1 MAAVSLKP
9 WPELLGR
16 EKGRMREE
24 QLCSLIHFL
33 SQRRRRAAVLDIT
46 PERSHSLN
54 ATASNPPRVL
64 AGLIWDVVSNGLEN
78 VSPNI
83 SHQSSCLFPG
93 FALRDERF
101 LRVSPQNV
109 PAVRGRV
116 RFFFPFKF
124 VHLPAA
130 QSPIFVL
137 CIQNQKPT
145 SSPVQ
150 ERKKKNRQPS
160 FVSCSSMYN
169 NTLVCSV

>member
-64 AGLIWDVVSNGLEN
+64 ARLIWDVVSNGLEN

-83 SHQSSCLFPG
+83 SHQSSCLFPA
-93 FALRDERF
+93 FALRVERF

-116 RFFFPFKF
+116 RFFSLSSLFICLLLKVPFLFCAFRIKNQLL
-124 VHLPAA
+124 H
-130 QSPIFVL
+130 QS
-137 CIQNQKPT
+137 KK
-145 SSPVQ
+145 
-150 ERKKKNRQPS
+150 EKKNRQPS

>member
-64 AGLIWDVVSNGLEN
+64 ARLIWDVVSNGLEN

-93 FALRDERF
+93 FALRVERF
-101 LRVSPQNV
+101 LCISPQNV
-109 PAVRGRV
+109 PAVRDEWV
-116 RFFFPFKF
+116 FFPSKF

-130 QSPIFVL
+130 HSSIFVL

-145 SSPVQ
+145 VKTFFTSP
-150 ERKKKNRQPS
+150 RKKKKKTAAVLCFLLQH
-160 FVSCSSMYN
+160 V
-169 NTLVCSV
+169 